1 MLPDEL
7 LFGVDD
13 VLPDELLFGVDDAL
27 ADELLF
33 GVDDVLSELFWIV
46 VTTPGRAVV
55 SDVGLLVAPPL
66 EGHPPAGAGTI
77 SPSCSLCAFA
87 AALVR

>member
-1 MLPDEL
+1 VLPDEL
-7 LFGVDD
+7 LFSVDD
-13 VLPDELLFGVDDAL
+13 VLPDELLFS
-27 ADELLF
+27 
-33 GVDDVLSELFWIV
+33 VDDVLPEVFWIV

-55 SDVGLLVAPPL
+55 DDVGLLVAPPL